1 MGYSVVSHLKHLA
14 APLAALMVLSACS
27 VSVDEGRP
35 QHPPV
40 RPDRPQMCTMEYAPV
55 CGVRNGKT
63 RTLGNSCQARA
74 EGYRIISN
82 GECRPSQ
89 SRPPQWQQHP
99 DRPGG
104 AMRPDYPSGAMRPD
118 YPSGAMRP
126 DYPSG
131 AMRPGRPSGNWGGN
145 NRPQT
150 ACTREYAPV
159 CATSRGRSQTF
170 PNACVAR
177 NAGYENMH
185 NGACR

>member
-1 MGYSVVSHLKHLA
+1 MGYSVLSHLKHLA
-14 APLAALMVLSACS
+14 VPLAALMVLSACS

-35 QHPPV
+35 QRP
-40 RPDRPQMCTMEYAPV
+40 PDRPQMCTMEYAPV

-104 AMRPDYPSGAMRPD
+104 AMRPA

-131 AMRPGRPSGNWGGN
+131 AMRPGRPSGSWGGNNGGNWGGN

-177 NAGYENMH
+177 NAGYENMR

>member
-1 MGYSVVSHLKHLA
+1 MGYSFLSHLKHLA

-35 QHPPV
+35 QRPPI

-104 AMRPDYPSGAMRPD
+104 AMRP
-118 YPSGAMRP
+118 
-126 DYPSG
+126 
-131 AMRPGRPSGNWGGN
+131 GRPSGSWGGNNGGNWGGN

-159 CATSRGRSQTF
+159 CAANRGRSQTF

-177 NAGYENMH
+177 NAGYENMR

>member
-1 MGYSVVSHLKHLA
+1 MGYSVLLHLKRLC

-35 QHPPV
+35 IRPPV
-40 RPDRPQMCTMEYAPV
+40 RPNSPQMCTMEYAPV

-63 RTLGNSCQARA
+63 RTLANSCQARA
-74 EGYRIISN
+74 EGYRIIGN

-89 SRPPQWQQHP
+89 SRPPQWQQRP

-104 AMRPDYPSGAMRPD
+104 AMRPE
-118 YPSGAMRP
+118 
-126 DYPSG
+126 
-131 AMRPGRPSGNWGGN
+131 RPGRPSGSWGGNNGGNWGGN

-159 CATSRGRSQTF
+159 CATNRGRSQTF

-177 NAGYENMH
+177 NAGFENMR

>member
-1 MGYSVVSHLKHLA
+1 MGYSVLSHLKHLA

-35 QHPPV
+35 QRPPV

-104 AMRPDYPSGAMRPD
+104 AMRP
-118 YPSGAMRP
+118 
-126 DYPSG
+126 
-131 AMRPGRPSGNWGGN
+131 GRPSGSWGDNNGGNWSGN

-177 NAGYENMH
+177 NAGYENMR